1 MAALRFRS
9 LHALVA
15 RVRSLTPVPAGRRHG
30 HAPLGGHCAG
40 PASNSTR
47 ARPTNPS
54 AWARRSARRARRSN
68 SSACLREAHAD
79 TEADGDA
86 EGAPG
91 ADRPSDATA
100 SATTPAGTDWE
111 RGSADAHACRTYAGG
126 VPSRRRGASV
136 EERLDLPCRSR
147 SARAAAGHPHAGPA
161 PLRSVGGP
169 PCRSQARG
177 TTHAPCSIAAA
188 DRPTP
193 DSGDRHPLQ
202 RVAGVISPRR
212 PASPVAG
219 LGRSAAPP
227 RPRAHRR
234 ARSPE
239 PREWRSAVR
248 AHRRAIRARPA
259 HAGPA
264 R

>member
-1 MAALRFRS
+1 MDTPRSAATAPARHRTARGRVPRTLRHGRD
-9 LHALVA
+9 A
-15 RVRSLTPVPAGRRHG
+15 RHGARGAATRRHACARPMRIRRRTAMPKVHPAQTG
-30 HAPLGGHCAG
+30 RATRPRPRRRLPERTGSAAVQMRMPVERMRAASRHGAAAHPSKSGSTSPVAAG
-40 PASNSTR
+40 P
-47 ARPTNPS
+47 P
-54 AWARRSARRARRSN
+54 
-68 SSACLREAHAD
+68 
-79 TEADGDA
+79 
-86 EGAPG
+86 
-91 ADRPSDATA
+91 
-100 SATTPAGTDWE
+100 
-111 RGSADAHACRTYAGG
+111 
-126 VPSRRRGASV
+126 
-136 EERLDLPCRSR
+136 
-147 SARAAAGHPHAGPA
+147 AAAGHPHAGPA
-161 PLRSVGGP
+161 PLRSVGRP

-193 DSGDRHPLQ
+193 DSGDRHRLQ